1 MPTIREMTPQDAA
14 AVEEVEIKC
23 FSVPWSRESF
33 WREAAES
40 NTLYL
45 VAEEEGKIVGYIGAW
60 ILSGE
65 GQVTN
70 VAVHP
75 SFRRRGIGEKLFAE
89 FIACGIKRGMT
100 AVTLEVRPSNKA
112 AIALYEKFGLKSVGR
127 RKGYYIDNGEDAEIM
142 WNTKITETFGGIG
155 RKNFEQ

>member
-1 MPTIREMTPQDAA
+1 MKKWKLNVFPCHGRGNLFGGKPPRAIL
-14 AVEEVEIKC
+14 
-23 FSVPWSRESF
+23 F
-33 WREAAES
+33 
-40 NTLYL
+40 
-45 VAEEEGKIVGYIGAW
+45 KIVGYIGAW

>member
-1 MPTIREMTPQDAA
+1 
-14 AVEEVEIKC
+14 
-23 FSVPWSRESF
+23 
-33 WREAAES
+33 
-40 NTLYL
+40 
-45 VAEEEGKIVGYIGAW
+45 
-60 ILSGE
+60 
-65 GQVTN
+65 
-70 VAVHP
+70 
-75 SFRRRGIGEKLFAE
+75 
-89 FIACGIKRGMT
+89 MT